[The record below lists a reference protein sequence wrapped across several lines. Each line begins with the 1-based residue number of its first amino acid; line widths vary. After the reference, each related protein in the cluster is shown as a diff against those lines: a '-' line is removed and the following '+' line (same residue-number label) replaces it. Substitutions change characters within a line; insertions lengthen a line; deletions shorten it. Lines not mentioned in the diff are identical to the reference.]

1 MAGGS
6 SSPLVSCILPAS
18 SRRFAAL
25 AIQYFLRQT
34 WPSKELIILDD
45 GTDPVEDLVPIA
57 ANLRYIR
64 LETPH
69 SAAAKWNL
77 GSSQARGEIVLH
89 WPETDWYA
97 PGRIQAMVAALRR
110 RRTQVCGL
118 NHVLLYE
125 LAAGQAR
132 LCRGRAVYQGSLC
145 YRRKWRES
153 HPFVD
158 GEEPAPLH
166 VPRVAKADCQVRI
179 VNALGPGTC
188 AAGGVPHPLE
198 DLRRILGDDWS
209 FYERELPV
217 PAPRPRAVPA
227 GPLLTRPA
235 WPSHPLVSCIMPTH
249 NRRRFV
255 GLAIHYFLRQDYEP
269 KELVIVDDGPDSVAD
284 LVPGDSRIRYVRLDH
299 KLTVGA
305 KRNLACE
312 HARGQVIVHWDDDD
326 WHAPDRIR
334 SQVGVLR
341 RERADLCGLNPVF
354 FLDPAAGHAWRY
366 LYPPQ
371 EKFWVH
377 GGTFCYRRSF
387 WEAHRFADIDVG
399 EDNQFIWS
407 APPAHMIAVP
417 DSAVVVALIHPGNVS
432 PKDPGTTYW
441 QPHPA
446 GQIRQLLGEDWNCY
460 ERGIECPAPAA
471 SIQALAARAPRG
483 LRNVFACLVH
493 ENPECVV
500 DLVRNLRCLD
510 PASIV
515 LLYDGSGNHQL
526 LNGAFPFER
535 YGAILHPRPRQMAWG
550 QLHGFALDAM
560 EFALAQFRFDTL
572 TIVDSDQLAVRPDY
586 SCYLEPCLAAH
597 PRLGMLVNSPAPQ
610 PADTSVGPAAAAF
623 REIDLWRPYLRR
635 FAGGERKFVHWSY
648 WPSTVFTADA
658 VRDLTKL
665 FASDAALND
674 ILRRSKIWAT
684 EEVLFPTLAA
694 LLGYE
699 IAASP
704 CSYDYVKYRESYS
717 TWHIEA
723 ALRRPEVF
731 WVHPVARKYEDPLR
745 RLIRERYRQYERWP
759 DLATP
764 ASQDGSGEPPPL
776 LLTQPIL
783 TRMRSIEGW
792 LEEDEADLLMAA
804 ASRALALFPGPQ
816 NLVEVG
822 SYCGRST
829 VVIGSVVQALSPD
842 SRLCAIDPHD
852 GKIGS
857 LDQGVGIESP
867 TLSRFQQNI
876 SAAGLGGVVEAVQKY
891 SYEVAWDGPIPF
903 LFIDGLHD
911 YPNVS
916 RDFYHFEPFVA
927 PGGLIAFHDY
937 GDFFPGVKCL
947 VDELLAS
954 GQFRRLGEARSM
966 IVVEKLTSAAP
977 SAPRRAPA
985 TATPG

>member
-6 SSPLVSCILPAS
+6 SSPLVSCILPAR

-25 AIQYFLRQT
+25 AIDYFLRQT

-45 GTDPVEDLVPIA
+45 GADPVEDLVPVA

-77 GSSQARGEIVLH
+77 GCSQARGEIVLH
-89 WPETDWYA
+89 WPETDWHA
-97 PGRIQAMVAALRR
+97 PGRIQSMVAALRR

-118 NHVLLYE
+118 NRILLYD
-125 LAAGQAR
+125 LAAGQTW
-132 LCRGRAVYQGSLC
+132 LCRGPAVYPGSLC
-145 YRRKWRES
+145 YRRVWGER
-153 HPFVD
+153 HPFED
-158 GEEPAPLH
+158 GEEHSTLR
-166 VPRVAKADCQVRI
+166 VPGVAEADCQVRI
-179 VNALGPGTC
+179 VNALGLE
-188 AAGGVPHPLE
+188 ARSAGGVPHPTE

-209 FYERELPV
+209 FYERELPA
-217 PAPRPRAVPA
+217 PPPRPRAVFAVPA
-227 GPLLTRPA
+227 LERPA
-235 WPSHPLVSCIMPTH
+235 LPSHPLVSCIMPTH

-269 KELVIVDDGPDSVAD
+269 KELVIVDDGADSVED
-284 LVPGDSRIRYVRLDH
+284 LVPADSRIRYVRLDH

-312 HARGQVIVHWDDDD
+312 HARGQVVIHWDDDD

-334 SQVGVLR
+334 TQVGVLV

-354 FLDPAAGHAWRY
+354 FLDPAAGRAWRY

-387 WEAHRFADIDVG
+387 WEDHRFADIDVG

-407 APPAHMIAVP
+407 APPARMIAVP
-417 DSAVVVALIHPGNVS
+417 DSTVLVALIHPGNVS
-432 PKDPGTTYW
+432 PKEPGTTYW
-441 QPHPA
+441 QSHPA
-446 GQIRQLLGEDWNCY
+446 RQIRQLLGEDWNCY
-460 ERGIECPAPAA
+460 ERGIECPAPA
-471 SIQALAARAPRG
+471 SPIQALAAQAPCG
-483 LRNVFACLVH
+483 LRNIFVCLVH

-515 LLYDGSGNHQL
+515 LLYDGSGGAQL
-526 LNGAFPFER
+526 LNGAFRFER
-535 YGAILHPRPRQMAWG
+535 YGAVLHPRPRPMVWG
-550 QLHGFALDAM
+550 QLHGFAVDAM
-560 EFALAQFRFDTL
+560 EFALAHFQFDTL
-572 TIVDSDQLAVRPDY
+572 TIVDSDQLAVRYGY
-586 SCYLEPCLAAH
+586 SRHLEPCLAAH
-597 PRLGMLVNSPAPQ
+597 SRLGMLVNSPAPQ

-635 FAGGERKFVHWSY
+635 FAGGEQKFVHWSY

-658 VRDLTKL
+658 ARDLTRL
-665 FASDAALND
+665 FASDTALND
-674 ILRRSKIWAT
+674 ILRRSRIWAT

-704 CSYDYVKYRESYS
+704 CSYAYVKYRESYS
-717 TWHIEA
+717 NWHIEA
-723 ALRRPEVF
+723 ALREADVY

-745 RLIRERYRQYERWP
+745 RLVRERYSQYQQ
-759 DLATP
+759 TP
-764 ASQDGSGEPPPL
+764 APLTPAPRDGSGGPPPL

-783 TRMRSIEGW
+783 ARMRSIEGW
-792 LEEDEADLLMAA
+792 LEEDEADLLVAA

-829 VVIGSVVQALSPD
+829 VVIGSVVQTLSPD
-842 SRLCAIDPHD
+842 SRLYAIDPHD

-857 LDQGVGIESP
+857 LDQGVGIEAP
-867 TLSRFQQNI
+867 TFSRFQQNI
-876 SAAGLGGVVEAVQKY
+876 STAGLAGVVEAVQKH
-891 SYEVAWDGPIPF
+891 SYEVAWDRPIPF

-916 RDFYHFEPFVA
+916 RDFYHFEPFVT
-927 PGGLIAFHDY
+927 PGGFIAFHDY
-937 GDFFPGVKCL
+937 ADFFPGVKCL

-954 GQFRRLGEARSM
+954 GQYRRLGVARSM
-966 IVVEKLTSAAP
+966 IVVEKL
-977 SAPRRAPA
+977 
-985 TATPG
+985 G